1 MLGSRNSA
9 ATKLR
14 DKSPFMLNVHSI
26 ALRFPKSTG
35 EVPNKVPSVRRF
47 VDTLTLLAL
56 FL

>member
-1 MLGSRNSA
+1 MLGSGNSA

-14 DKSPFMLNVHSI
+14 DDSPFMLNVHCI
-26 ALRFPKSTG
+26 ALQFPKCTG